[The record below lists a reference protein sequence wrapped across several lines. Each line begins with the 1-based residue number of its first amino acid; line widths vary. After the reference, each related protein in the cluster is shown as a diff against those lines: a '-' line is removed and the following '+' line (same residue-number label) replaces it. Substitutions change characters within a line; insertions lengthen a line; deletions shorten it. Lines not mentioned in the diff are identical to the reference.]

1 VADRPSGTVT
11 FLFTDVEGSTRL
23 LRALGPERYRAV
35 LEDHRRI
42 VRQAVAAH
50 AGQEVDTQ
58 GDGFFIAF
66 HRVQD
71 AVAAATDIQRGL
83 ATHSWPDGL
92 ELRVRMGIHT
102 TEALPADD
110 GYVGVGVHTGARIG
124 AAAHGGQV
132 LLSQA
137 SAELAGE
144 EHAIRLVDLG
154 THRLKD
160 FSAPQRLHQLVI
172 AGLPDR
178 FPSPRSL
185 AAGPSNLPPPMTPLI
200 GRDREVREVVDLARR
215 DGVRLVT
222 LTGAGGAGKSR
233 LALAAAAELIDAFE
247 DGVFFVPLESISDAE
262 LVLPAIGQ
270 ALSVSEVAGQSLSA
284 FLAPKRMLLIIDNL
298 EQVIGAAS
306 ALARLLREAPG
317 VRAIVTSREALR
329 VAAEQ
334 IYPVAPLGPSEAIA
348 LFAERA
354 SAIQPGFAVT
364 DANADAVGELCRRLE
379 GLPLAVEL
387 AAARVSMLE
396 PEAILARLDQRLTLL
411 TGGSRDQPARLQT
424 LRNTLRWSHDLL
436 GAEERRLF
444 ADLSVFAG
452 GFTLEAAEAI
462 GDADLDLLRSLVDKS
477 LVQRRVDRFLMLDTV
492 REFAAEQL
500 EASGELEAV
509 KDRHAAFFEDLA
521 ARAHDVRL
529 HRQAVADELEADH
542 DNLRAALDWLSVADA
557 ARYARL
563 AGRLGWFW
571 HVHSHFAEGR
581 ARVEDALARTPPDG
595 DEDHARLLSA
605 AVELA
610 AWHGDAVAAER
621 LGADALSAWR
631 ALGRDDEAALVLH
644 DLGWGHFFAGG
655 DLALGRR
662 RMEESLELH
671 RSLGDPQ
678 LINRGQLGLLQLLVA
693 VGDVATVKQLAP
705 EALDVAQRL
714 GDRWSEHFAH
724 HFLADCALIEG
735 DTDEAQRRY
744 RLSLEAAWESGDQ
757 VETCY
762 ELQGM
767 AMAAAAAGNPER
779 ALRLAAAAKAAMDA
793 LGVQV
798 LPQFWSDLIDRHV
811 ATAREALSEL
821 DAESAWRAGLRLPL
835 DAAVDEA
842 MARPAD

>member
-1 VADRPSGTVT
+1 MADRPSGTVT

-23 LRALGPERYRAV
+23 LRALGPERYRSA

-50 AGQEVDTQ
+50 GGQEVDTQ
-58 GDGFFIAF
+58 GDAFFIAF

-71 AVAAATDIQRGL
+71 AVAAATDIQHEL
-83 ATHSWPDGL
+83 AAHPWPDRL
-92 ELRVRMGIHT
+92 DVRVRMGIHT

-110 GYVGVGVHTGARIG
+110 GYVGVGVHTGARIA

-144 EHAIRLVDLG
+144 EHGIRLIDLG
-154 THRLKD
+154 AHRLKD
-160 FSAPQRLHQLVI
+160 LSAPQRLHQLVI
-172 AGLPDR
+172 EGLPDR
-178 FPSPRSL
+178 FPSPRTL
-185 AAGPSNLPPPMTPLI
+185 VAGPPSNLPPQMTALV
-200 GRDREVREVVDLARR
+200 GRDREVREVVDLSRR

-222 LTGAGGAGKSR
+222 LTGAGGAGKTR
-233 LALAAAAELIDAFE
+233 LALAAAAELLDEFE
-247 DGVFFVPLESISDAE
+247 DGVFFIPLESVSDAE

-270 ALSVSEVAGQSLSA
+270 ALSVSEAAGQSLSA
-284 FLAPKRMLLIIDNL
+284 FLGPKRMLLIIDNL

-306 ALARLLREAPG
+306 ALAQLLREAPG

-334 IYPVAPLGPSEAIA
+334 IYPVDPLAPSEAIA

-354 SAIQPGFAVT
+354 AAIQPGFAVT

-387 AAARVSMLE
+387 AAARVSMLG

-424 LRNTLRWSHDLL
+424 IRNTLQWSHDLL
-436 GAEERRLF
+436 GDPERRLF
-444 ADLSVFAG
+444 ADLSVFVG
-452 GFTLEAAEAI
+452 GFTLDAAEAV
-462 GDADLDLLRSLVDKS
+462 GDTDLDLLRSLVDKS
-477 LVQRRVDRFLMLDTV
+477 LVQRRVDRFLMLETV

-500 EASGELEAV
+500 QASGDVEAV
-509 KDRHAAFFEDLA
+509 KGRHATFFEKLA
-521 ARAHDVRL
+521 TRAHDVRL
-529 HRQAVADELEADH
+529 RRQAVADELEADH
-542 DNLRAALDWLSVADA
+542 DNLRAALEWSSVADA

-563 AGRLGWFW
+563 AGQLGWFW

-595 DEDHARLLSA
+595 GEVRARLLSA

-610 AWHGDAVAAER
+610 AWHGDVVAAER
-621 LGADALSAWR
+621 FGADALAAWR
-631 ALGRDDEAALVLH
+631 ALGRDDEAALALH

-655 DLALGRR
+655 HLALGRR
-662 RMEESLELH
+662 HMEDSLALH
-671 RSLGDPQ
+671 RSQGDPQ
-678 LINRGQLGLLQLLVA
+678 LINRAQLGLLQLLVA
-693 VGDVATVKQLAP
+693 VGDVATVKELGP

-735 DTDEAQRRY
+735 DAHEAERRY

-779 ALRLAAAAKAAMDA
+779 ALRLAAATSTAMGA

-811 ATAREALSEL
+811 ATARGAISEP
-821 DAESAWRAGLRLPL
+821 DAETAWREGGRLAL
-835 DAAVDEA
+835 DAAVGEA
-842 MARPAD
+842 MARPR